1 MRTVLVRNQTEPVL
15 VEEGSMV
22 RMSCR
27 TEKEWF
33 FCLWQSPGE
42 DKQCAVQD
50 KVMHTVCAGSNR
62 IRLSGR
68 GNTCQVQ
75 FKVSVM
81 IAYQV

>member
-15 VEEGSMV
+15 VEEGSLV

-42 DKQCAVQD
+42 DKQCA
-50 KVMHTVCAGSNR
+50 VCAGSNR

-81 IAYQV
+81 IA